1 MNQRHL
7 MNLVFIEYL
16 HSQKVLRNREDE
28 AQVLVPLALFL
39 SKKQVLLPSADF
51 QIRILRQA

>member
-16 HSQKVLRNREDE
+16 HNQKVLRNREDE